1 MRGGL
6 RIRGDEVGKN
16 AKPLKMGKKDIA
28 YKRGHRTIRPRSE
41 ATLRESTLRE
51 FFNYFFHGSRAL

>member
-6 RIRGDEVGKN
+6 RIRGDEVGEN

-28 YKRGHRTIRPRSE
+28 LGRKGEIDVYRQEGVQ
-41 ATLRESTLRE
+41 A
-51 FFNYFFHGSRAL
+51 GSQND